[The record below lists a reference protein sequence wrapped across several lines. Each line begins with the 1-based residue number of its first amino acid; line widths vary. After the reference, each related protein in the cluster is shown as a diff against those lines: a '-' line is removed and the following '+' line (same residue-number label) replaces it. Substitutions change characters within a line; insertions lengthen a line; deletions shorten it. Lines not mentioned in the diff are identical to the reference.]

1 MTVFQ
6 HAFYGKESFWL
17 HATRRGQYF
26 EIDTTRSFSKTLYGQ
41 VLRAVASQRGE
52 PGSRWPLYQVY
63 KHSLQPAAHGAQ
75 AHHKQTSLAIAS
87 PLSKR
92 GLEST
97 KDDHLRYTHLRYNP
111 KAGEVSAS
119 RAPMAPS
126 GYQHRGAHGG
136 SQRGWRSEEA
146 RTRRYDL
153 WQARRR
159 ANRQDYRQWKSH
171 QQDVALKVHG
181 NNSPPPIHLK
191 PTSQHRLQRSLKS
204 AQKHSTVAVVN
215 QTRSTNKHVSLPL
228 PTGTPLN
235 ISTWNVE
242 GLKEVAKY
250 DMILSFCK
258 THKISLLCAQET
270 KADSSYTFQ
279 KSGWEIL
286 LSGTPKDIHHGV
298 GFFVSPALRSHARD
312 FKPHSSRICELTL
325 DTLPHPITIINIYAP
340 STIDPPEPDR
350 TRKAHFW
357 EDLEDLWIYY

>member
-1 MTVFQ
+1 MV
-6 HAFYGKESFWL
+6 
-17 HATRRGQYF
+17 
-26 EIDTTRSFSKTLYGQ
+26 
-41 VLRAVASQRGE
+41 
-52 PGSRWPLYQVY
+52 
-63 KHSLQPAAHGAQ
+63 
-75 AHHKQTSLAIAS
+75 
-87 PLSKR
+87 
-92 GLEST
+92 
-97 KDDHLRYTHLRYNP
+97 
-111 KAGEVSAS
+111 
-119 RAPMAPS
+119 PS

-146 RTRRYDL
+146 RTRNYDL

-357 EDLEDLWIYY
+357 EDLEDLLLNHPNSSHIVVMGDCNARLDPNIDYRPHTRTCRTACGR